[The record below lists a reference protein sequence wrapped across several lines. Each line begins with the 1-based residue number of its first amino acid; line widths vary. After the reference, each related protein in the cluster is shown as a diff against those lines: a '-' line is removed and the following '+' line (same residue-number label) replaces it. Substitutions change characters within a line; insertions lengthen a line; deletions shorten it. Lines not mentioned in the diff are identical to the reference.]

1 MRSLLGTSSIDIHA
15 AQCKN
20 CTKWRVID
28 TQEAFE
34 EIRCKAFEEP
44 FHCSLKANCSCD
56 DPTDIEYDSSRTWVI
71 DKLTSQRLLKVLG
84 EAWYLEKITLN
95 WTLTTSLLQIMQ
107 DTIPENVEQK
117 DSVSANKKA
126 KIAKDDI

>member
-1 MRSLLGTSSIDIHA
+1 MRSLLSTSSIDNHA

-28 TQEAFE
+28 TQEAFQ

-44 FHCSLKANCSCD
+44 FHCSLKANYSCD
-56 DPTDIEYDSSRTWVI
+56 DPADIEYDSSGTWVI
-71 DKLTSQRLLKVLG
+71 DKPNLPKTPQGLE

-95 WTLTTSLLQIMQ
+95 WTLTTYLLQIMQ